1 MPRIYIAAIIAAITI
16 ALTVFIIAVYMVT
29 YCGGG
34 YRILVATTTSLY
46 DTGLLDK
53 LLDEFKSE
61 EPGITVV
68 FIPVGSGE
76 ALRMAASGDIDI
88 VLSHAPS
95 MERGYM
101 ERGILYRQAIIAYSS
116 FAIVGPRD
124 DPASIRGL
132 DPIDAFARIY
142 TVGVEGGASFVS
154 RGDQSGT
161 HLRELSL
168 WKLTGLN
175 PGGSWYIESGLS
187 MSKTLLFANEKHA
200 YTLTDLSTYMLLRS
214 QGRIDLEVLV
224 ANHSLLF
231 NIYSAYLVNPGIIGG
246 YRYSYAE
253 KFFGFLSS
261 SKGQGIISEY
271 TVSGIHI
278 FNPASGYEDKLLE
291 VWMELSKLQ

>member
-1 MPRIYIAAIIAAITI
+1 MYIAAITI
-16 ALTVFIIAVYMVT
+16 ASAILITSAYIAMYYV
-29 YCGGG
+29 GGC
-34 YRILVATTTSLY
+34 RILVGTTTSLY
-46 DTGLLDK
+46 NTGLLDK
-53 LLDEFKSE
+53 LLDEFRNE

-76 ALRMAASGDIDI
+76 ALRMAASGDIDMVI
-88 VLSHAPS
+88 SHTPS
-95 MERGYM
+95 MEREYM
-101 ERGILYRQAIIAYSS
+101 ERGILYKQAIVAYNS

-142 TVGVEGGASFVS
+142 AVGVEGRASFIS

-168 WKLTGLN
+168 WKITGLN

-187 MSKTLLFANEKHA
+187 MSRTLLFANEKHA
-200 YTLTDLSTYMLLRS
+200 YTLTDLGTYILLRS

-224 ANHSLLF
+224 ANHSLLL
-231 NIYSAYLVNPGIIGG
+231 NIYSAYIVNPRVTGG
-246 YRYSYAE
+246 YRYSSVE
-253 KFFGFLSS
+253 KFFRFLSS
-261 SKGQGIISEY
+261 SRGQSIIFEY

-278 FNPASGYEDKLLE
+278 FNPASGYEDNLLE
-291 VWMELSKLQ
+291 IWIELSKL

>member
-1 MPRIYIAAIIAAITI
+1 MYIAAITI
-16 ALTVFIIAVYMVT
+16 ASAIFIVSAYIAMY
-29 YCGGG
+29 YGGG
-34 YRILVATTTSLY
+34 CRILVATTTSLY

-53 LLDEFKSE
+53 LLDEFKNE

-76 ALRMAASGDIDI
+76 ALHMAASGDIDMVI
-88 VLSHAPS
+88 SHAPS

-101 ERGILYRQAIIAYSS
+101 ERGILYKQAIVAYNS

-142 TVGVEGGASFVS
+142 AEGVEGRIHFVS

-168 WKLTGLN
+168 WKITGLN
-175 PGGSWYIESGLS
+175 PSGSWYIESGLS

-200 YTLTDLSTYMLLRS
+200 YTLTDLSTYILLRS
-214 QGRIDLEVLV
+214 QSRIDLEVLV
-224 ANHSLLF
+224 ANHSLLL
-231 NIYSAYLVNPGIIGG
+231 NIYSAYLVNPGITGG
-246 YRYSYAE
+246 YRYSSAE
-253 KFFGFLSS
+253 KFFRFLSS
-261 SKGQGIISEY
+261 SRGQSMISEY
-271 TVSGIHI
+271 TISGIHI
-278 FNPASGYEDKLLE
+278 FNPASGYEDNLLE
-291 VWMELSKLQ
+291 IWIELSKL